1 MDRKKFLSNL
11 KIAFISQAVA
21 TLVSAAT
28 SLVVPKFIGVAE
40 YGYLQLFIFYVT
52 YTGFFH
58 LGLNDGVYLIN
69 GGKTIE
75 ALPKRSIN
83 SQFVVGTLFQSIFSI
98 LIFFYACFGHID
110 ASRSFVISQ
119 TAIMIIVQNASWF
132 WGYIFQ
138 AVNNT
143 SWYSLSLLISR
154 GLWGV
159 FIIILLISGVRYS
172 SPYIASFTVA
182 TIISLFYC
190 VAKAR
195 PILKCGL
202 LPFRQGLKDSIASVR
217 VGIKL
222 MLANLSSMLILGIAR
237 VVIDSVWGIETFGQF
252 SLSLQ
257 LITFILSFLS
267 QVAMVLFPSLK
278 TVDEEKQEEIY
289 ADIRDKLDLILPL
302 ALIGYYPVYFVLSLW
317 LPAYSVGLRSLYL
330 LLPICIFD
338 GKMQILFT
346 TFFKILRKE
355 RQLFMVN
362 FLAVGFSLI
371 ATIVV
376 LQTWYDPAV
385 TMVVAVL
392 AVVLRSF
399 MAEKVLSNYYR
410 RKISL
415 ISISMFLLCM
425 IYLVTAATLPLGLSF
440 GIVTVCYLS
449 MLFMFRKQLLKR
461 F

>member
-28 SLVVPKFIGVAE
+28 SLIVPKFIGVAE

-75 ALPKRSIN
+75 ALPKQSIN

-98 LIFFYACFGHID
+98 IIFFYACFGHID

-138 AVNNT
+138 AVNST

-154 GLWGV
+154 GLWGA
-159 FIIILLISGVRYS
+159 FIIILLVSGVRCS
-172 SPYIASFTVA
+172 SPYIASFTIA
-182 TIISLFYC
+182 TIVSLFYC
-190 VAKAR
+190 IAKAK

-202 LPFRQGLKDSIASVR
+202 LPFRQSLMDSIASVR

-278 TVDEEKQEEIY
+278 TVDEERQEEIY

-302 ALIGYYPVYFVLSLW
+302 ALIGYYPAYFTLNLW
-317 LPAYSVGLRSLYL
+317 LPTYSIGLRSLYL

-346 TFFKILRKE
+346 TFFKILRRE
-355 RQLFMVN
+355 RQLFIVN

-376 LQTWYDPAV
+376 LQTWCDPAM

-425 IYLVTAATLPLGLSF
+425 IYLVTAATLPLELSF

>member
-1 MDRKKFLSNL
+1 M
-11 KIAFISQAVA
+11 
-21 TLVSAAT
+21 
-28 SLVVPKFIGVAE
+28 
-40 YGYLQLFIFYVT
+40 
-52 YTGFFH
+52 
-58 LGLNDGVYLIN
+58 
-69 GGKTIE
+69 
-75 ALPKRSIN
+75 
-83 SQFVVGTLFQSIFSI
+83 
-98 LIFFYACFGHID
+98 
-110 ASRSFVISQ
+110 
-119 TAIMIIVQNASWF
+119 
-132 WGYIFQ
+132 
-138 AVNNT
+138 
-143 SWYSLSLLISR
+143 
-154 GLWGV
+154 
-159 FIIILLISGVRYS
+159 
-172 SPYIASFTVA
+172 
-182 TIISLFYC
+182 
-190 VAKAR
+190 
-195 PILKCGL
+195 
-202 LPFRQGLKDSIASVR
+202 DSIASVR

-222 MLANLSSMLILGIAR
+222 MLANLSSMLILSIAR

-278 TVDEEKQEEIY
+278 TVDEERQEEIY

-302 ALIGYYPVYFVLSLW
+302 ALIGYYPAYFTLNLW
-317 LPAYSVGLRSLYL
+317 LPTYSIGLRSLYL

-346 TFFKILRKE
+346 TFFKILRRE
-355 RQLFMVN
+355 RQLFIVN

-376 LQTWYDPAV
+376 LQTWCDPAM

-425 IYLVTAATLPLGLSF
+425 IYLVTAATLPLELSF